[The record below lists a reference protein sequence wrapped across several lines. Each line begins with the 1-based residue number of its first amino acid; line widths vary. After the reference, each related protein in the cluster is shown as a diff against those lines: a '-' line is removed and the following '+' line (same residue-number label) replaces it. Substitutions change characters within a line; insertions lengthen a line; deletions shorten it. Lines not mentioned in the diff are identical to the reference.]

1 MIEDLSAVKNGRK
14 FRMGLYCTLLA
25 TAAFFATM
33 TIPVLG
39 AFYGTYVGALSAF
52 FAIYCGGNVG
62 NKYVLTRPDTKVIVD
77 RRTTP
82 RGEPVVD
89 PGDEQEG
96 PGPQG

>member
-1 MIEDLSAVKNGRK
+1 MSEEFNAVKNGRK
-14 FRMGLYCTLLA
+14 LRMGLYCILLA

-33 TIPVLG
+33 SIPVLG
-39 AFYGTYVGALSAF
+39 VHYATYVGALSAIF
-52 FAIYCGGNVG
+52 VIYCGGNVG

-82 RGEPVVD
+82 REEPVVD
-89 PGDEQEG
+89 PGDEAEG